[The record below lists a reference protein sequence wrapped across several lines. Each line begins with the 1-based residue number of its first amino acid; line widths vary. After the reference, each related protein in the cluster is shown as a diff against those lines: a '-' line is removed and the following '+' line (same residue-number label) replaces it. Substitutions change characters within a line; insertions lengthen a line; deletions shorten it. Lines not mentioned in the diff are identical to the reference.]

1 MAGFSIVPVDKI
13 LDTIEE
19 VADELDLQVRRRKK
33 YGVEDLVGPKGDFI
47 ARVEI
52 DQLTEQLGVLSTVA
66 TQYGVHRSTT
76 TRVWQFVLDNIAK
89 GNVIDVRSNKLGKTG
104 PQPKFISDEYLQSVP
119 LYKRTTERSYAA
131 ALKVS
136 HGFLH
141 KLKKK
146 GRLRTHSAANHPAL
160 TPNHKVARLK
170 WALAHIHPIP
180 EVGNPTFID
189 MQQVIHIDEKWF
201 YMNPETRQFY
211 LLPKEE
217 NPYMCQQ
224 SKRYKIKAMFMAMIG
239 KPLYDLAGN
248 MLHDGKYGIFP
259 FTYQQLAKKKSKNR
273 DAGTLE
279 TKAVQSVTRE
289 EIKKMLLTNII
300 PAIHKQWHP
309 SLPKDIFIQWDNA
322 RPHQIPRD
330 EEFKA
335 ACTAKGFNIQLVFQP
350 AQSPDL
356 NVLDLGL
363 FKVIQ
368 SLQYQSFPRKIEE
381 LIEKV
386 YEAYEWFDPICNKYS
401 WITTLIN
408 FLQSVM
414 IMILEKEGGNN
425 FNPPHMG
432 KKKLDNLGLL
442 PEFLEVEKELI
453 EEVVKHLNTL
463 LIPIHQQHEEYL
475 DTEVDAD

>member
-1 MAGFSIVPVDKI
+1 M
-13 LDTIEE
+13 
-19 VADELDLQVRRRKK
+19 
-33 YGVEDLVGPKGDFI
+33 
-47 ARVEI
+47 
-52 DQLTEQLGVLSTVA
+52 
-66 TQYGVHRSTT
+66 
-76 TRVWQFVLDNIAK
+76 
-89 GNVIDVRSNKLGKTG
+89 
-104 PQPKFISDEYLQSVP
+104 QSVP

-141 KLKKK
+141 NLKKK
-146 GRLRTHSAANHPAL
+146 GRLRTHSAANHPTL

-180 EVGNPTFID
+180 QVGNPTFID

-239 KPLYDLAGN
+239 KPLYDLTGN

-259 FTYQQLAKKKSKNR
+259 FTYQQLAKKKRKNR

-289 EIKKMLLTNII
+289 EIRKI
-300 PAIHKQWHP
+300 
-309 SLPKDIFIQWDNA
+309 
-322 RPHQIPRD
+322 PHQIPRD

-335 ACTAKGFNIQLVFQP
+335 ACTTHGFNIQLVFQP

-368 SLQYQSFPRKIEE
+368 SLQYQSFPKKIEE

-386 YEAYEWFDPICNKYS
+386 YEAYEWFDPILNKYT
-401 WITTLIN
+401 WIT
-408 FLQSVM
+408 LQSVM
-414 IMILEKEGGNN
+414 KMILEKEGGNN
-425 FNPPHMG
+425 FNLPHMG
-432 KKKLDNLGLL
+432 MKKLDSLGLL
-442 PEFLEVEKELI
+442 LEFLEVEKELI
-453 EEVVKHLNTL
+453 EEAVQHLNTL

>member
-1 MAGFSIVPVDKI
+1 MEQPFD
-13 LDTIEE
+13 
-19 VADELDLQVRRRKK
+19 Q
-33 YGVEDLVGPKGDFI
+33 DFFGI
-47 ARVEI
+47 
-52 DQLTEQLGVLSTVA
+52 EQLLQEG
-66 TQYGVHRSTT
+66 QYEANAQDNNSYEASQGNNNAEEEEGH
-76 TRVWQFVLDNIAK
+76 FVQDSIAK
-89 GNVIDVRSNKLGKTG
+89 GNFIDVRSKKVGKKG
-104 PQPKFISDEYLQSVP
+104 RQPKFISDEELQSVP
-119 LYKRTTERSYAA
+119 LYKRVTERSYAA

-136 HGFLH
+136 HGFIH
-141 KLKKK
+141 NLKKK
-146 GRLRTHSAANHPAL
+146 GRLRTHSATNHPAL
-160 TPNHKVARLK
+160 TPNHKLARLK

-180 EVGNPTFID
+180 QVGNPTFID

-239 KPLYDLAGN
+239 KPLHDLNGN

-273 DAGTLE
+273 DAGTLV

-289 EIKKMLLTNII
+289 EIRKMLLTNII
-300 PAIHKQWHP
+300 PAIHNQWHP
-309 SLPKDIFIQWDNA
+309 SLSKDVFIQWDNA
-322 RPHQIPRD
+322 RPHQVPKD

-335 ACTAKGFNIQLVFQP
+335 ACIANGFNIQMVFQP

-363 FKVIQ
+363 FNVIQ

-386 YEAYEWFDPICNKYS
+386 YEAYEWFDPILNKYT
-401 WITTLIN
+401 WIT
-408 FLQSVM
+408 LQSVM
-414 IMILEKEGGNN
+414 KMILEKEGGNN
-425 FNPPHMG
+425 FNPPHM
-432 KKKLDNLGLL
+432 KKKRLDNLGQL
-442 PEFLEVEKELI
+442 PEFLEVERELI
-453 EEVVKHLNTL
+453 EQAVQLLNTVVV
-463 LIPIHQQHEEYL
+463 PIHQQHEEYME
-475 DTEVDAD
+475 TEVDAD